1 MAESIVRH
9 LPDPAAT
16 AQLGNALAR
25 ALLDVAPLRFVIY
38 LDGELGA
45 GKTALTRAVLAGLGY
60 TGRVPSPTYTLVEP
74 YELDGFRALHI
85 DLYRLRDPSELDH
98 LGLEDELG
106 PGSLLLAEWPERGAG
121 RLPPADLSCHFGFDG
136 AGRRLLLSAL
146 TGEGAR
152 VLGALDQPIQAQC

>member
-1 MAESIVRH
+1 MAESLVRH

-25 ALLDVAPLRFVIY
+25 ALLDAAPLRFVIY

-60 TGRVPSPTYTLVEP
+60 TGRVPSPTYTLIEP
-74 YELDGFRALHI
+74 YELDSYRAFHV

-106 PGSLLLAEWPERGAG
+106 AGSLLLAEWPSRGAG
-121 RLPPADLSCHFGFDG
+121 RLPPADLSCQLEFDG
-136 AGRRLLLSAL
+136 PGRGLQIRSL
-146 TGEGAR
+146 TDDGAR
-152 VLGALDQPIQAQC
+152 VLAALNRAIQGQC